1 VSRARPRAL
10 FVRNERLA
18 PPGYFGVRAEK
29 LGFEVVS
36 APPSDLPDA
45 ADFDLVVPLGSAES
59 AYDDDVPWLAGE
71 LAWLARAVDRGVPTL
86 GVCFGAQAL
95 SRALGGVVAP
105 LAVPEVGWRKVDS
118 DDPDLIEEGPW
129 LQWHNDTLTVPPG
142 GSLVATNEYGV
153 QAFRWGPH
161 LGVQFHPEAT
171 IDIVRGWV
179 DAGSGMLRAAG
190 ADPERLVRRT
200 RAEAAAAHGRATRL
214 FDRFCG
220 LALGRRCETGLGGP
234 KG

>member
-1 VSRARPRAL
+1 MSPRRPRAL
-10 FVRNERLA
+10 FVRNEALA
-18 PPGYFGVRAEK
+18 PPGQLGVRAGQ

-45 ADFDLVVPLGSAES
+45 ADFDLVAPLGSAES

-71 LAWLARAVDRGVPTL
+71 LDWLTRVVALGVPTL

-105 LAVPEVGWRKVDS
+105 LAAPEVGWRRVDS
-118 DDPDLIEEGPW
+118 ERPGLIEAGPW
-129 LQWHNDTLTVPPG
+129 LQWHYDTLTVPPG
-142 GSLVATNEYGV
+142 GSLLATNEYGV

-161 LGVQFHPEAT
+161 VGVQFHPEAT
-171 IDIVRGWV
+171 VDIVRGWV

-190 ADPERLVRRT
+190 VEPEHLMRRS
-200 RAEAAAAHGRATRL
+200 RAEADDARGRAARL
-214 FDRFCG
+214 FDRFCD
-220 LALGRRCETGLGGP
+220 LALGRRGGTGRRGP
-234 KG
+234 SG